1 MAEIDA
7 YAEVLGAAQR
17 RIWEQVAAAA
27 TAVGGEL
34 MGGTGVAVQLV
45 HRVSVDLDVMTP
57 EGFSGA
63 DLRDALEEEFGA
75 DVEVLNLGSHV
86 CQAMIHGVHV
96 DLISEAPGSPFA
108 PNGVDHIAEGVS
120 VCGMPVA
127 SLPDLLAA
135 KLSAVAQRDTL
146 RDYLDVAAIDERT
159 RWKLEDGIGWYCK
172 RYRLAPDT
180 PMVNVLL
187 QRLSEG
193 DAAPVDPLMESLR
206 QPVVSHLNERA
217 ATLAVHSTRRR
228 LGEKG
233 NGKPIIPDTQPKILK
248 PPVLDPAPKPT
259 TEDDT

>member
-7 YAEVLGAAQR
+7 YAEVLGTAQR
-17 RIWEQVAAAA
+17 RIWKQVASVA

-34 MGGTGVAVQLV
+34 MGGTAVAVQLV

-57 EGFSGA
+57 ENFSGA
-63 DLRDALEEEFGA
+63 DLRNALEEEFGTGL
-75 DVEVLNLGSHV
+75 EVLSLSSHV

-96 DLISEAPGSPFA
+96 DLISEASGSPFA
-108 PNGVDHIAEGVS
+108 PSGVDRIAEGVS

-159 RWKLEDGIGWYCK
+159 QWKLEDGISYYCK
-172 RYRLAPDT
+172 RYRLPLDT

-206 QPVVSHLNERA
+206 QPVVSHLNKRVA
-217 ATLAVHSTRRR
+217 MLAVHGTRRR

-248 PPVLDPAPKPT
+248 PPVSDPALQPT
-259 TEDDT
+259 TKDET